1 MVDTYGPFEEDNQY
15 SECFDAASR
24 IIRRRNPDLKF
35 SAQRRTMDKINDQV
49 HDLNLSDNFS
59 DRFNR
64 LDLSPSGGPCV
75 L

>member
-1 MVDTYGPFEEDNQY
+1 
-15 SECFDAASR
+15 
-24 IIRRRNPDLKF
+24 
-35 SAQRRTMDKINDQV
+35 MDKINDQV

-75 L
+75 LWIDAGCPHHVLLLSENIIRLDLFNIHTRHAFDWDP